1 MSILDTPR
9 QRVIAMAAVASP
21 PELRFWRGKD
31 VVPEDV
37 LRTAQGPVGSQELGR
52 TAGVLLVLAY
62 IAVGIALRRASW
74 MTDHRCDQLRWFT
87 FKVLF
92 PIYLL
97 RTLWSIGLSLD
108 FVTVLPLSL
117 GFHVLWFVLSQQLS
131 TFTPEAKEV
140 QSESGQPHVVLTGWA
155 LLMAQGENMAFT
167 YPLLAEASPQPVESL
182 AGAMMWDLGANI
194 WLCQGFLWGIATLY
208 LPQVQAG
215 SYQAIRAPET
225 AGEEEDC
232 TSDLM
237 ESTFQSL
244 MGNLPR
250 SWASGAKDVAI
261 KAVTDSIL
269 LRACLAGICFN
280 LLRIPLPW
288 IVDAA
293 LLQIGALCK
302 AFLYLLVGLYADFN
316 ISYADCRFI
325 AATLAQRF
333 AAQIALAVLLIEA
346 VPLPSLTCRNAL
358 VVTIFSPG
366 PSVLMHILA
375 EVGYGQHL
383 VKLCVTSSLVNT
395 VLCLLI
401 QNALLQY
408 LPG

>member
-1 MSILDTPR
+1 
-9 QRVIAMAAVASP
+9 MAAVASP

-97 RTLWSIGLSLD
+97 RTLWSISLSLD

-208 LPQVQAG
+208 SPQVQAG